1 MDPETFY
8 FECPDYRPDNCDDY
22 FRGFS
27 VLEEITSPY
36 DIELDDIDDFYRE
49 LYSDYF
55 QGRQGTVLC
64 LRC

>member
-22 FRGFS
+22 IRGFS